1 MTGGWAGAAGAGVT
15 AGVMEADWEGEGGL
29 LAAAAWV
36 SAAAAAV
43 A

>member
-1 MTGGWAGAAGAGVT
+1 MGAAGAGVT
-15 AGVMEADWEGEGGL
+15 AGAAGVMEGDWESEGGL